1 MENRFRMDKNPAK
14 PERRS
19 APRFH
24 AKDGGEIVVFP
35 HGVISYKL
43 VDISETGLGFCY
55 AATEDHG
62 WIDSSCSIDLVGK
75 NFSLEGIPAKIVSD
89 RYHTPLRITENGIVP
104 SLRRVGVQF
113 VHLSSEQQKSLK
125 RYLMPH
131 KKASVLSAM
140 TAQPF

>member
-1 MENRFRMDKNPAK
+1 MEKIPAN

-24 AKDGGEIVVFP
+24 AKKGGEIVVFP

-43 VDISETGLGFCY
+43 IDISETGLAFCY

-62 WIDSSCSIDLVGK
+62 WIDSSCSIDLVEK
-75 NFSLEGIPAKIVSD
+75 KFSLEGIPAKIVSD

-113 VHLSSEQQKSLK
+113 VHLTSEQKKTLK
-125 RYLMPH
+125 RYLMPE
-131 KKASVLSAM
+131 KKFSVLPSLTTEA
-140 TAQPF
+140 ALNK